1 MKQKR
6 IKSADDLLQLRQK
19 TNKILCDKVNDIQ
32 NCIDAVNFGEV
43 NKKVYDDFT
52 KDLELLNERI
62 FLLEKKVRKEGGQK
76 KPKLD
81 NENILASLSKL
92 TGKLDGICN
101 TEGGEKSLPTLE
113 KFLESLTLFYNKQTQ
128 FENSI
133 HHFNG
138 F

>member
-32 NCIDAVNFGEV
+32 NCIDAVNFGEI

-62 FLLEKKVRKEGGQK
+62 FLLEKKVRKDSAQK
-76 KPKLD
+76 KQKLD
-81 NENILASLSKL
+81 NQDILGSLTKL

-101 TEGGEKSLPTLE
+101 TQGGGKSLPTLE
-113 KFLESLTLFYNKQTQ
+113 KLLESLT
-128 FENSI
+128 
-133 HHFNG
+133 
-138 F
+138 